1 MCTCI
6 MVISFVLYELGLT
19 LFYKWVKENSQEMT
33 VWVVLGSKVI
43 KLLIGVLWIVGV
55 ALFTEEP
62 ILTFS
67 MLTLLVLLLTIIYET
82 VFFLKNGKK

>member
-1 MCTCI
+1 
-6 MVISFVLYELGLT
+6 
-19 LFYKWVKENSQEMT
+19 MT

-43 KLLIGVLWIVGV
+43 KLLVGVLWIVGV